1 MSVAVYKDNIILE
14 ALWKLLENS
23 IMPVDIS
30 YPTIARMCHLKG
42 SQCCTLE
49 AIKKTFEGHIE
60 RLLRRYLRDILYMSS

>member
-23 IMPVDIS
+23 IMPVNIS

-42 SQCCTLE
+42 SQSLH
-49 AIKKTFEGHIE
+49 FG
-60 RLLRRYLRDILYMSS
+60 SN